1 MEFTMCII
9 RLSCDFLDKKPCEV
23 RGQGGEDHR
32 FVNVTTVHQGSDE
45 IGSMLGN
52 QTDDLLI
59 LI

>member
-1 MEFTMCII
+1 MCII

-23 RGQGGEDHR
+23 RGQGGEGHR
-32 FVNVTTVHQGSDE
+32 FVNVTNVHQGSDE

>member
-9 RLSCDFLDKKPCEV
+9 RLSCDFLEV
-23 RGQGGEDHR
+23 RGQGGEGHR

-52 QTDDLLI
+52 QTDDFLI